1 MSNNAAFDLLQT
13 MAVQSRIQAS
23 ALPAQEQ
30 IHQVWK
36 GVAFELLDL
45 QMVSPMGQVT
55 EIIPVPQ
62 LTHIPRVKNWVQG
75 LANVRGQLVPVIDLP
90 VFLGQHEIPNIKTRR
105 LMVVELGDYIVGL
118 IVNRVHGMKQITLD
132 QFDSALPTQTED
144 SVKSFL
150 SGCFETQEGEMLL
163 FDMQKLL
170 FSDAFVD
177 VNAKLNSE

>member
-13 MAVQSRIQAS
+13 MSVQSRFQAS

-62 LTHIPRVKNWVQG
+62 ITHIPRVKNWVQG

-105 LMVVELGDYIVGL
+105 LMVVKLGDYIVGL

-132 QFDSALPTQTED
+132 QFNNVLPSSTEE
-144 SVKSFL
+144 SVKRFL
-150 SGCFETQEGEMLL
+150 AGQFETQEGEMLL

-170 FSDAFVD
+170 YSDAFVD
-177 VNAKLNSE
+177 VASQLSGK